1 MDNQETTPRNVTF
14 NNNGLNS
21 IYQRLSQKL
30 LFMILINSIHLN
42 SKYYYLGDS
51 EYMLLFQH

>member
-51 EYMLLFQH
+51 EYMLLF